1 MNRTSG
7 LQTCLTF
14 IKNKY
19 CNFLFLRKEV
29 YKNTENIKKIREH
42 GMSGHLRIYYFN
54 LWGFSKCVGG

>member
-54 LWGFSKCVGG
+54 L